1 MPEDKA
7 ISILGIV
14 SFKVFPALMGGQKG
28 VADFYAHLSRYC
40 QVNLAV
46 SKDNA
51 ENTDLNAQVFPVL
64 FHHKTG
70 PANLL
75 KTFVLKKLMKQKQS
89 DVIMVEHSYLAW
101 LGLLLRRMT
110 GKPLVIHSHNIEAHR
125 FRDMQK
131 PFWWLYL
138 AYERWAHRSADHSFF
153 ISEADRQWALE
164 NWRLE
169 EKRSSTVTY
178 GTDRQGPVAGPD
190 RRQQRAK
197 LVSEHGL
204 DPSTRLFLFNGTLD
218 YLPNTDAL
226 RIIIS
231 ELLPLLRAMNFPFRI
246 FICGNRATRQ
256 WEQVLQQ
263 YPELIYKGF
272 VRDISLYFQGT
283 DCFINPGTLGAGIKT
298 KLIDALALNQDCIS
312 TESGARGIP
321 AAATEGKL
329 TVVKDYDWRAF
340 ANAMRLQAAQPF
352 TDTPSAFYQIFGWEG
367 IVRQALLSLQSL

>member
-1 MPEDKA
+1 
-7 ISILGIV
+7 
-14 SFKVFPALMGGQKG
+14 MGGQKG

-46 SKDNA
+46 SKDNR
-51 ENTDLNAQVFPVL
+51 ENPGFNASVFRIL
-64 FHHKTG
+64 YHHKTG

-75 KTFVLKKLMKQKQS
+75 KIFLLKKLMKQKQA
-89 DVIMVEHSYLAW
+89 DVILVEHSYLAW
-101 LGLLLRRMT
+101 LGLLLKRMT
-110 GKPLVIHSHNIEAHR
+110 RKPLVIHSHNIEAHR

-131 PFWWLYL
+131 PFWWVYL
-138 AYERWAHRSADHSFF
+138 MYERWAHRRADHSFF
-153 ISEADRQWALE
+153 ISEADRLWALE

-169 EKRSSTVTY
+169 EKRTSTVTY
-178 GTDRQGPVAGPD
+178 GTDRRMPVPSSV
-190 RRQQRAK
+190 RRQQRAR
-197 LVSEHGL
+197 LISENGL

-231 ELLPLLRAMNFPFRI
+231 ELLPLLRAMKFPFRI
-246 FICGNRATRQ
+246 FICGNRTTKQ
-256 WEQVLQQ
+256 WEQVLQR

-272 VRDISLYFQGT
+272 VEDIGLYFQGT

-298 KLIDALALNQDCIS
+298 KLIDALAQNQDCIS

-329 TVVKDYDWRAF
+329 RVTQDYDWRAF
-340 ANAMRLQAAQPF
+340 AVAMRDQHLQPF
-352 TDTPSAFYQIFGWEG
+352 TDTPPSFYQIFYWED
-367 IVRQALLSLQSL
+367 IVRKALLSLQSL